1 MEPEFKLKQSDFADP
16 VVPTFPTNPV
26 VQVKTKDQQV
36 KTKNQRVKTNNSKQ
50 YTDVQSHLKK

>member
-26 VQVKTKDQQV
+26 VQEKTKDQQV
-36 KTKNQRVKTNNSKQ
+36 KTKNQQAV
-50 YTDVQSHLKK
+50 H